1 MDFQAFASAWQMA
14 ATNPILPWI
23 SKIPLFSDDLFSFQ
37 GRLKTSEQPDFKLL
51 CFYPLYIPLT
61 AFTGPTTGVPDL
73 PARL

>member
-23 SKIPLFSDDLFSFQ
+23 LKIPPFSDDLFSFQ
-37 GRLKTSEQPDFKLL
+37 GRLKTNRSLISNCSVF
-51 CFYPLYIPLT
+51 PLYIPLT
-61 AFTGPTTGVPDL
+61 AFTDPTTGVPDL